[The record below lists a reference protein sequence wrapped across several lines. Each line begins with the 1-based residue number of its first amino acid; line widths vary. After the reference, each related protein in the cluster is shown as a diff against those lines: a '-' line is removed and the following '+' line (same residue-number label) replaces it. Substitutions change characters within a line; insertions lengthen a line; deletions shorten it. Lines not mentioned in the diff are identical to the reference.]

1 MTNEKAIELIK
12 ESSNEGDKSE
22 KLACMYAMEDI
33 IMDDINSWLE
43 KPIHNHIEQFI
54 DIGKEVLSEYI
65 DDGRLFY
72 TDRKLTS
79 EDKQRT
85 FVDGAIGLAESMY
98 HYARIYHE
106 LKEESLSER

>member
-1 MTNEKAIELIK
+1 MTNEKAIEFIK
-12 ESSNEGDKSE
+12 NSSNEGSKSE

-33 IMDDINSWLE
+33 ILDDINSWLE
-43 KPIHNHIEQFI
+43 KPIYSHIEQFI
-54 DIGKEVLSEYI
+54 DIGKEVLNEYI
-65 DDGRLFY
+65 DDGLAS
-72 TDRKLTS
+72 D
-79 EDKQRT
+79 DKQRT

>member
-12 ESSNEGDKSE
+12 NSSNEGDKAE

-33 IMDDINSWLE
+33 ILDDINSWLE

-54 DIGKEVLSEYI
+54 DIGKEVLSEYV
-65 DDGRLFY
+65 DDG
-72 TDRKLTS
+72 LTS
-79 EDKQRT
+79 DDKQRT